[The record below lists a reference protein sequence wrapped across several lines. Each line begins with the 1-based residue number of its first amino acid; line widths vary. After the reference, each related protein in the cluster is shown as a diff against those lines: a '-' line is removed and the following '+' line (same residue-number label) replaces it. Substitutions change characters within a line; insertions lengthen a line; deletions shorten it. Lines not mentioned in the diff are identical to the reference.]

1 MPVGFPSPFRRQKPD
16 SREGLE
22 RLRKQSRPLEN
33 DQQYYSSATN
43 QLILILCGGIAS
55 AVLCGVSTC
64 SSTTSCEL
72 DGRCTRSRGP
82 SCGFT
87 NDVVTSADV
96 VYNVDTNTSSL
107 TGFLQGLCSPGD
119 RWQYSTLTKQME
131 CVPYYPFPNAINP
144 DITDASASSAHQ
156 RACGKWL
163 DAGGIPSLSGTVV
176 HRSMEDHSYWL
187 EALQNAENA
196 STHSP
201 RTAKDAMTK
210 FRAECRR
217 TVDTGTSAI
226 RVSSVLAYQYLA
238 SQVEN
243 VVTREDVLRASG
255 LLSSHHCDNSVSIGM
270 YLSTAGS
277 FVIDIYDGVTF
288 GSGVLASALQVVG
301 EPSSMQVEAEAA
313 VREINS
319 LAASYSTPAIN
330 ATDMLHLLGGA
341 TGMQDVGY
349 SVNALYYTNILDS
362 LLYYHEYK
370 PVQNV
375 RSYLRGVA
383 AYCAYSLRSQ
393 VESVGGLTNQQL
405 SDIKSRKARADAIG
419 RLHVETDELDVD
431 NATVVNATT
440 ITLSQLGGTSTGNSD
455 TDCLNFMRTMFPDH
469 VDEARFHATVDDGLY
484 QRMQSLVLQIRIGVA
499 AAVTAS
505 PVQEVLYDPQLV
517 ANDVAVAGIRIAG
530 APRGSWAG
538 IARAVPD
545 PQISSTDGVFTMALK
560 QSRALFLDRIVGLS
574 LQGAN
579 PCDHPPFSSATTLN
593 AYMIPSLK
601 CSVLFLG
608 MAHRPWLDSQ
618 YDDESL
624 MSRGMMVIAHELA
637 HLTLNTQYVTA
648 QYAQL
653 LRHYRS
659 STYDEAIADVV
670 AAMGI
675 VNTGAAS
682 RDRMLTHWCQ
692 IWCARTPLGW
702 AYNPAASH
710 PENNERCDFLHATIT
725 EHVPA

>member
-1 MPVGFPSPFRRQKPD
+1 
-16 SREGLE
+16 
-22 RLRKQSRPLEN
+22 
-33 DQQYYSSATN
+33 
-43 QLILILCGGIAS
+43 
-55 AVLCGVSTC
+55 
-64 SSTTSCEL
+64 
-72 DGRCTRSRGP
+72 
-82 SCGFT
+82 
-87 NDVVTSADV
+87 
-96 VYNVDTNTSSL
+96 
-107 TGFLQGLCSPGD
+107 
-119 RWQYSTLTKQME
+119 
-131 CVPYYPFPNAINP
+131 
-144 DITDASASSAHQ
+144 
-156 RACGKWL
+156 
-163 DAGGIPSLSGTVV
+163 
-176 HRSMEDHSYWL
+176 MEDHSYWL
-187 EALQNAENA
+187 QALQNAENA

-217 TVDTGTSAI
+217 TVDSGTSAI
-226 RVSSVLAYQYLA
+226 RTASVLAYQHLA

-243 VVTREDVLRASG
+243 VVTREDVLRATG
-255 LLSSHHCDNSVSIGM
+255 LLSSYHCDNSVSIGT
-270 YLSTAGS
+270 YLSTAGT
-277 FVIDIYDGVTF
+277 FVIDVYDGVTF
-288 GSGVLASALQVVG
+288 SSGVLASALQIVG
-301 EPSSMQVEAEAA
+301 EPTSMQVEAEAA
-313 VREINS
+313 MREIAS
-319 LAASYSTPAIN
+319 LAQSYTTPAIN
-330 ATDMLHLLGGA
+330 STDMLHLLGGA
-341 TGMQDVGY
+341 TGMQNVGY

-362 LLYYHEYK
+362 VLYYHQYF

-375 RSYLRGVA
+375 RSYMRGVA

-405 SDIKSRKARADAIG
+405 NTIKSAKAKADAVG
-419 RLHVETDELDVD
+419 RLHVETEELTVD
-431 NATVVNATT
+431 NATVVNAST
-440 ITLSQLGGTSTGNSD
+440 ITLSQLGGSATGNSD
-455 TDCLNFMRTMFPDH
+455 ADCLNFMRTMFPDH

-484 QRMQSLVLQIRIGVA
+484 QRMQTLLLQIRIGVA

-545 PQISSTDGVFTMALK
+545 PQITSTDGVFTMALK
-560 QSRALFLDRIVGLS
+560 QSRSLFLDRIVGLS
-574 LQGAN
+574 LQAAD

-637 HLTLNTQYVTA
+637 HLTLNTAYNTA
-648 QYAQL
+648 QYEQL

-659 STYDEAIADVV
+659 STYSEAIADVV
-670 AAMGI
+670 AAIGI

-682 RDRMLTHWCQ
+682 RDRLLTHWCQ

-702 AYNPAASH
+702 AYSSSASH
-710 PENNERCDFLHATIT
+710 PENNERCDFLDATIT
-725 EHVPA
+725 EHVSA